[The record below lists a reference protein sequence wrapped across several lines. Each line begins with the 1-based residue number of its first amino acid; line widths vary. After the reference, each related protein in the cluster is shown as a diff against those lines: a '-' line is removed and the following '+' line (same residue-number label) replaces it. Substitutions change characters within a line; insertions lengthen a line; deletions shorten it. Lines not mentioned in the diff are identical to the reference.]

1 MQISPLYIYNFANTN
16 LVQNQKLQKRNVGL
30 TIDCVSFN
38 GKIIPNELKN
48 IDFSKLN
55 EYSTGVLDVIN
66 TGTFA
71 QILKFKPHNQ
81 IYAIKRLY
89 PYKIKQPQ
97 GDLLPTKRQSL
108 EQQLKNEIAVYKKLK
123 GVNEVPQLYLYNA
136 GDKKNPSNNYIVTGW
151 AEGRIPTR
159 DGAIYDAKL
168 VLKDLPQ
175 LFKTLAEFD
184 NRGVLHNDLWA
195 GNILFSKKGINI
207 IDFND
212 SKIFNPQKEYKISNL
227 DDLKKRFLNIF
238 LSDVYHRKGKKEFL
252 QTYNEC
258 LKLEHRFLIVKKES
272 SNSIKVKIYF
282 DEKIKEIENSIKNS
296 QLLENQ
302 AINTIYDS
310 NIYWAKM
317 MKIRENQGDFRYYLE
332 RASKLK
338 LENPEI
344 LGGIK

>member
-1 MQISPLYIYNFANTN
+1 MQVSPLYIYNFANTN
-16 LVQNQKLQKRNVGL
+16 CVQNQKPKQRNFGL
-30 TIDCVSFN
+30 ATDCVSFN

-89 PYKIKQPQ
+89 SNKIIQPQ
-97 GDLLPTKRQSL
+97 ADLIPIKRVSMQKQM
-108 EQQLKNEIAVYKKLK
+108 EKEIAAYKKLK
-123 GVNEVPQLYLYNA
+123 GVNGVPQLYLYNI
-136 GDKKNPSNNYIVTGW
+136 GDKKNPLKNYIVTSW
-151 AEGRIPTR
+151 AKGKMPTK
-159 DGAIYDAKL
+159 DGAIYEIEL
-168 VLKDLPQ
+168 VTKNLSQ
-175 LFKTLAEFD
+175 IYNTLAEFD
-184 NRGVLHNDLWA
+184 KRGILHGDLWA
-195 GNILFSKKGINI
+195 GNILLSEKGVNI

-227 DDLKKRFLNIF
+227 DDFKKRFLNIF
-238 LSDVYHRKGKKEFL
+238 LSDIYHRKGNLEFL
-252 QTYNEC
+252 QTYSEC
-258 LKLEHRFLIVKKES
+258 LKLEKNFLTIKQKNT
-272 SNSIKVKIYF
+272 NSIKAKMYF
-282 DEKIKEIENSIKNS
+282 DEKIKEIENTLKNPK
-296 QLLENQ
+296 LLENQ

>member
-1 MQISPLYIYNFANTN
+1 MQISPLYIYNFTNTN
-16 LVQNQKLQKRNVGL
+16 LVQNQKLQKRNVGV
-30 TIDCVSFN
+30 TIVCVSFN

-48 IDFSKLN
+48 VDISMLN
-55 EYSTGVLDVIN
+55 KYSTGVLDVIN

-71 QILKFKPHNQ
+71 QILKFKLHNQ

-97 GDLLPTKRQSL
+97 GGLLPTKRQSL
-108 EQQLKNEIAVYKKLK
+108 EQQLKNEIATYKKLK
-123 GVNEVPQLYLYNA
+123 GVDGVPQLYLYNI
-136 GDKKNPSNNYIVTGW
+136 GDKKNPLNNYIVTSW
-151 AEGRIPTR
+151 AEGKIPTK
-159 DGAIYDAKL
+159 DGAIYETEL
-168 VLKDLPQ
+168 VSKNLPHIY
-175 LFKTLAEFD
+175 KTLTEFD
-184 NRGVLHNDLWA
+184 KKGVLHGDLWA
-195 GNILFSKKGINI
+195 GNILLSEKGVNI

-227 DDLKKRFLNIF
+227 DDFKKRFLNIF
-238 LSDVYHRKGKKEFL
+238 LSDIYHRKGKKEFL
-252 QTYNEC
+252 QTYNES
-258 LKLEHRFLIVKKES
+258 LKLEHKFLTIKKES
-272 SNSIKVKIYF
+272 INNARAKIYF
-282 DEKIKEIENSIKNS
+282 DKKIKEIENSLENPK
-296 QLLENQ
+296 LLENQ

-310 NIYWAKM
+310 NIYWAKI

>member
-151 AEGRIPTR
+151 AEGRIPTQ
-159 DGAIYDAKL
+159 DGAIYDTKL
-168 VLKDLPQ
+168 VLKNLLQ
-175 LFKTLAEFD
+175 LFETLAEFD
-184 NRGVLHNDLWA
+184 NSGVLHNDLWA
-195 GNILFSKKGINI
+195 GNILFSKKRINI

-212 SKIFNPQKEYKISNL
+212 S
-227 DDLKKRFLNIF
+227 KRFLNIF

-258 LKLEHRFLIVKKES
+258 LKLEHRFLTVKKES
-272 SNSIKVKIYF
+272 SNSIKAKIYF

-338 LENPEI
+338 LENSEI